1 MTLSHRTLTTLL
13 LVLLLIG
20 AAAPLSHGSSG
31 GRTDSSCSGC
41 HGSADNS
48 VTITL
53 EGLPSQMWSPSTT
66 YRLFVN
72 ATSSVGGGKGGFSLD
87 VSAGSLAGVSGSS
100 KVQGGKA
107 THVNPNSRSWQ
118 IDWTSPTSG
127 SFVTFDV
134 AANTANGNGQA
145 TGDKWKADSFTRDKA
160 TNSPP
165 TVSNVA
171 ISPALPTVTS
181 PLSVTYSYSDPEA
194 NPESGT
200 QIRWERNG
208 SPVGSLDD
216 LTSVSVDDLE
226 KGQVWVVKVTPSDG
240 MDPGAE
246 VTSDPVTIQ
255 NTLPTVTSLS
265 ISPINPQDD
274 DDLTVV
280 FALFDA
286 DDDPDTTYPPMSVEI
301 RWRLEGVLRSEWDNQ
316 STVPFTAIRAGD
328 QWDVTVTPYDRDG
341 EGAGTPSSVSVRVN
355 SSNTPPVVSDVII
368 TPGEPRTGD
377 DLDVSWEFFDGDLDL
392 VDQCT
397 IEWIRNAVHETVYDG
412 LDPLPASATTKDESW
427 AVRVSCS
434 DGEVFSQ
441 AVTSSAISIND
452 TPPTVSAAT
461 LSPAQPSSSDDIIL
475 AWQGDDVDGDQVTE
489 VSIAWFKDAEEV
501 PSLENMTTLSSSYTA
516 RGEEWY
522 ASVQAWADGKAGSP
536 LLTSSVMILNSPP
549 FPSLLAISPT
559 QPTAASDLTLDLT
572 TMDTDDDTVTISS
585 VRWMR
590 DGFEISELAGETSA
604 PARLLAPGQTWI
616 VHVTLS
622 DGMSTSSEFSS
633 AEVVVGNIPP
643 VAVII
648 TPDEPKAGLP
658 IVLDGSNSSD
668 SDGRITAYFWKV
680 DGESSTGSVTSIILP
695 AGAHDVNLTVLD
707 DVGGRHSTV
716 ITLVVGQSP
725 AISGLAA
732 VIEDGMVVLSWTPAS
747 GFPDVAIH
755 RTSEGEGIEGTDA
768 IGTTNLSSWSEP
780 IHTIGQHTYV
790 VVVVVDG
797 QSAGSG
803 VPVTVEI
810 TQAHSAASSA
820 EAATIEDDNGLQWLM
835 YVFALLTLFAVISV
849 ILLPRLRETGG
860 VPVAEPSST
869 THVVPSWEHLPTGG
883 SYDQSGPVLLYAIP
897 DGSRWEQ
904 QLDGTWRRL

>member
-1 MTLSHRTLTTLL
+1 MTLSHRTLTTLF

-31 GRTDSSCSGC
+31 GKTDSSCSGC

-66 YRLFVN
+66 YRLFLN
-72 ATSSVGGGKGGFSLD
+72 ATSSVAGGKGGFSLD
-87 VSAGSLAGVSGSS
+87 ASAGSLAGVSGSS

-107 THVNPNSRSWQ
+107 THVNSNSRSWQ
-118 IDWTSPTSG
+118 IDWTSPASG

-134 AANTANGNGQA
+134 AANTVNGNGQA
-145 TGDKWKADSFTRDKA
+145 SGDKWKADSFTRDKA
-160 TNSPP
+160 PNSPP

-194 NPESGT
+194 NSESGT

-216 LTSVSVDDLE
+216 LTSVSVDALE

-240 MDPGAE
+240 LDQGVE
-246 VTSDPVTIQ
+246 VTSNPVTIQ

-286 DDDPDTTYPPMSVEI
+286 DDDPGITYPSMPAEI
-301 RWRLEGVLRSEWDNQ
+301 HWKLQDVLRSEWNNQ

-328 QWDVTVTPYDRDG
+328 QWEVTVTPYDRDG
-341 EGAGTPSSVSVRVN
+341 EGAGTPSSVSVIVN

-368 TPGEPRTGD
+368 TPGEPQTGD
-377 DLDVSWEFFDGDLDL
+377 DLDVSWEFFDDDQDV

-397 IEWIRNAVHETVYDG
+397 IEWIRNTVHETVYDG

-434 DGEVFSQ
+434 DGEVFSE
-441 AVTSSAISIND
+441 AVNSSAISIND
-452 TPPTVSAAT
+452 TAPTVSAAT

-475 AWQGDDVDGDQVTE
+475 AWQGDDVDEDQVTE
-489 VSIAWFKDAEEV
+489 ASIAWFKDAEEV

-522 ASVQAWADGKAGSP
+522 ASVQAWADGKAGAP
-536 LLTSSVMILNSPP
+536 LLTSSVTILNSPP
-549 FPSLLAISPT
+549 LASLLAISPT

-572 TMDTDDDTVTISS
+572 TMDTDDDTVTIAS

-622 DGMSTSSEFSS
+622 DGMSTTSEFSS

-643 VAVII
+643 VAVIT

-668 SDGRITAYFWKV
+668 SDGRITAYFWTV
-680 DGESSTGSVTSIILP
+680 DDQSTTGSVSSIILP
-695 AGAHDVNLTVLD
+695 AGTHEVNLTVLD
-707 DVGGRHSTV
+707 DVGGRHSAV
-716 ITLVVGQSP
+716 ITLVVGQFP
-725 AISGLAA
+725 AVSGLTA
-732 VIEDGMVVLSWTPAS
+732 VIEGGMVVLTWAPAS
-747 GFPDVAIH
+747 GNPDVAIY
-755 RTSEGEGIEGTDA
+755 RTSEGGGIAGTDA
-768 IGTTNLSSWSEP
+768 IGTTNESSWSEP
-780 IHTIGQHTYV
+780 VHTIGQHTYV

-835 YVFALLTLFAVISV
+835 YVFAILVLLAVILV
-849 ILLPRLRETGG
+849 ILLPRLRESGD
-860 VPVAEPSST
+860 VPVVEPSST

-883 SYDQSGPVLLYAIP
+883 SYDQSGPVLVYAIP

-904 QLDGTWRRL
+904 QSDGTWRRL